1 MGVPAKIGDNI
12 ILGGRLRMS
21 FAKMRDKLGLS
32 CVKLS
37 SCGVA
42 KPAMITYFLASYAS
56 LLHS

>member
-12 ILGGRLRMS
+12 MLGGRLRMS

-32 CVKLS
+32 C

-42 KPAMITYFLASYAS
+42 KPAIVS
-56 LLHS
+56 LDNLLPSELC